1 MQTNWCIIMAGGV
14 GSRFWP
20 YSRTA
25 RPKQF
30 LDFFGTGRSLIQ
42 MTVDRILPLV
52 PEEHILVVTNAS
64 YRELVRE
71 QLPNISEHNILCEP
85 ARRNTAPCIAYAVAH
100 IAALA
105 EDANILVASSDALI
119 VNVDEFRR
127 VISEGLQFV
136 SRHDALLTIGMQPTR
151 PETGYGY
158 IQFEQEEATFKKVKT
173 FTEKP
178 NRELAEVFL
187 KSGEFLWNAGI
198 FLWNIH
204 SIIRQFEKHLPSVMA
219 AFYKGRGQM
228 GTKEEQSFINEMFPG
243 LPSISIDYGIMEK
256 ADNVYVCAA
265 DFGWSDLGTWGSL
278 HELSQ
283 KDENKNV
290 TLHCDAQYYDA
301 HGNVVALEGGKLAVV
316 EGVNDCIIAESEGVL
331 LVCKMRD
338 EQQIRQF
345 VNDAEERFE
354 GRYN

>member
-1 MQTNWCIIMAGGV
+1 MQNNWCIIMAGGV

-52 PEEHILVVTNAS
+52 PQEHILVVTNAA
-64 YRELVRE
+64 YRDLVRE
-71 QLPNISEHNILCEP
+71 QLPDISEHNILCEP

-100 IAALA
+100 IAALT
-105 EDANILVASSDALI
+105 DNANILVASSDALI
-119 VNVDEFRR
+119 INVDEFRR
-127 VISEGLQFV
+127 VIGEGLQFV
-136 SRHDALLTIGMQPTR
+136 SRHDALLTIGMKPTR

-158 IQFEQEEATFKKVKT
+158 IQFEQGEETFRKVKT

-187 KSGEFLWNAGI
+187 NSGEFLWNAGI
-198 FLWNIH
+198 FLWNMQ
-204 SIIRQFEKHLPSVMA
+204 SITRQFEKHLPTVMA
-219 AFYKGRGQM
+219 AFYKGRAQM
-228 GTKEEQSFINEMFPG
+228 GTPDEQAFINEMFPS

-278 HELSQ
+278 HDLSE
-283 KDENKNV
+283 KDDNNNV

-301 HGNVVALEGGKLAVV
+301 HGNVVALEKGKLAVV
-316 EGVNDCIIAESEGVL
+316 EGISDCIIAESDGVL
-331 LVCKMRD
+331 LVCRMQD

-345 VNDAEERFE
+345 VVDAEQRFD
-354 GRYN
+354 GKYN